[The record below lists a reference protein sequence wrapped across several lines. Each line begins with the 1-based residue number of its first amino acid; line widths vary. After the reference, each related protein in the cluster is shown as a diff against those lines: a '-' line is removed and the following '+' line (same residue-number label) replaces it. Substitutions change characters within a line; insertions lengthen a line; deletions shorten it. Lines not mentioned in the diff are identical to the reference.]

1 MDQLMRS
8 MPLIADIAAGTVLFC
23 FVVLRG
29 SRGLSS
35 SILPIAA
42 TIVAAAGAIMLTSL
56 PWIGRASWRMHLPH
70 MRDQL
75 LARMDLSS
83 IRSRLMEDVAP
94 QLEKL
99 LPELVKRYAGWLEL
113 DVGAFVAQAI
123 EHAPFAAGQSIA
135 EEAVSSLLLPISE
148 ELISSV
154 MLALLFLLLRLG
166 LGALVA
172 ASGIV
177 PQLPI
182 IGLIDRLLGAV
193 VGFLECC
200 LILWLLV
207 RLFHVLGITPV
218 LEVLAQT
225 RLLSKLLP

>member
-29 SRGLSS
+29 SRGLSRT
-35 SILPIAA
+35 ILPIAA
-42 TIVAAAGAIMLTSL
+42 TIVAAAGAIMLTSAFRERAIEAIY
-56 PWIGRASWRMHLPH
+56 PW